1 MAKTGRKNV
10 YDTLIKPRFSEIED
24 WLRHGATE
32 KQIYENLGISKETF
46 YQYKRQK
53 SDFSDLLEKGRT
65 ALVLQLRGALVK
77 KALGFDYTEVKR
89 FTKVEN
95 NKQIQTIEETQKTS
109 LPDVAAINLCLK
121 NYDSEN
127 WANDPQALKLK
138 EEELKLRREI
148 AERQGQGAV

>member
-32 KQIYENLGISKETF
+32 KQVTENLGITEET
-46 YQYKRQK
+46 YYKYKRQK
-53 SDFSDLLEKGRT
+53 TEFSELIKNGKSS
-65 ALVLQLRGALVK
+65 LVLQLRGALIK

-148 AERQGQGAV
+148 AEKDDW